1 MIIRNKDG
9 EIEIVE
15 RKKCKND
22 VIYYKKIYD
31 IVTPKACII
40 KPSLKQTA

>member
-15 RKKCKND
+15 RKNCKND
-22 VIYYKKIYD
+22 IIYYKKIYD
-31 IVTPKACII
+31 IVTPKALTI